1 MLQLNKGSHTKALII
16 WLHGLG
22 ADSNDFFPFFNIK
35 EFENYHIVIPNAPLR
50 PVSLNQNM
58 LMRAWFDMKNLTL
71 ENFNESDFID
81 SSQII
86 DKIINDFN
94 HDKVIIGRF
103 SQGAALS
110 LYYGATSNNKI
121 NGIVCFSGFLPNFSY
136 AHKNMDTPILK
147 IHGTHDDIIDIGVSQ
162 QSMSQINFS
171 NLNSKS
177 YNMGHNVV
185 NEQISDFLDF
195 LEKL

>member
-1 MLQLNKGSHTKALII
+1 
-16 WLHGLG
+16 
-22 ADSNDFFPFFNIK
+22 
-35 EFENYHIVIPNAPLR
+35 
-50 PVSLNQNM
+50 
-58 LMRAWFDMKNLTL
+58 
-71 ENFNESDFID
+71 
-81 SSQII
+81 
-86 DKIINDFN
+86 
-94 HDKVIIGRF
+94 
-103 SQGAALS
+103 
-110 LYYGATSNNKI
+110 
-121 NGIVCFSGFLPNFSY
+121 
-136 AHKNMDTPILK
+136 MDTPILK

>member
-1 MLQLNKGSHTKALII
+1 
-16 WLHGLG
+16 
-22 ADSNDFFPFFNIK
+22 
-35 EFENYHIVIPNAPLR
+35 
-50 PVSLNQNM
+50 
-58 LMRAWFDMKNLTL
+58 MRAWFDMKNLTL

-94 HDKVIIGRF
+94 HDKVIIGGF

-147 IHGTHDDIIDIGVSQ
+147 IHGTHDDIIDIRVSQ

-185 NEQISDFLDF
+185 NEQISDFLEF